1 MGIRNTPEQSRKYSA
16 EYRAKQ
22 RALGLCERII
32 WCRPED
38 AEEIR
43 EYARKLA
50 RRRPSTQS

>member
-1 MGIRNTPEQSRKYSA
+1 MGIRNTPEQTRKYSA